1 MKSNLGILVCLLCL
15 AAYAAAKPYVTK
27 DHLQDKKAS
36 SNYGMFLSKVSEMT
50 GIARSRLN
58 VPFLQ
63 KLFHEQFTSK
73 NKHFQPENELPSETE
88 TNWLGDILCALVQSE
103 KDCEKVA
110 ILQIYLKAVEYD
122 DTNQPKTKH
131 KYSPAE
137 KTLDNCFDSTE
148 KSIFTFE
155 ILSYLSPPVVEVAP
169 SHFVSSMRTIK
180 NLKKYYAKNRVYRLA
195 RELDLSV
202 YKVNYKQKSV
212 MDIRKCWGEFMGT
225 VPPFWNPIKLLD
237 LNNFI
242 RTFDAMAEEVPL
254 EAPWSA
260 PKAEKWD
267 RMTVA
272 QFVDK
277 IIWTRSCKE
286 LADIFFRSIL
296 CVEMYEIS
304 LLFALWYVRSG
315 GGVLRIG
322 SVTNGAQERKIK
334 GGTQQISQGLAKLL
348 EREVKLSCPVVKVSH
363 GEKGASVMDSHGNVY
378 KCKYVISAVPV
389 TLLNRMEFE
398 PPLPSKYMQLI
409 QRMPMGSII
418 KTVMF
423 YKKPFWRDKV
433 YCLDDTK
440 PGQEHPAIMG
450 FILARHARALAQ
462 ASKEVRKESLCAYYA
477 RVFDCEEF
485 LHPVGYMEKNWM
497 EDQYSGGCYCAV
509 LPPGVLTTY
518 SSCLQDRCD
527 CLYFAGTETATQ
539 WAGYME
545 GAVQAG
551 ERAANQ
557 LEGGDVLQMVQMEI
571 RC

>member
-1 MKSNLGILVCLLCL
+1 MNQADENVADTVVIG
-15 AAYAAAKPYVTK
+15 A
-27 DHLQDKKAS
+27 
-36 SNYGMFLSKVSEMT
+36 GLS
-50 GIARSRLN
+50 G
-58 VPFLQ
+58 
-63 KLFHEQFTSK
+63 
-73 NKHFQPENELPSETE
+73 
-88 TNWLGDILCALVQSE
+88 LCAARQLERHGHNVLVLEARERVGGRTYTVQDE
-103 KDCEKVA
+103 EHG
-110 ILQIYLKAVEYD
+110 AVDLGGAYVGP
-122 DTNQPKTKH
+122 TQ
-131 KYSPAE
+131 
-137 KTLDNCFDSTE
+137 
-148 KSIFTFE
+148 
-155 ILSYLSPPVVEVAP
+155 
-169 SHFVSSMRTIK
+169 
-180 NLKKYYAKNRVYRLA
+180 NRVYRLA

-423 YKKPFWRDKV
+423 YKKPFWRDKGLNGSAMSSEGVVV

-557 LEGGDVLQMVQMEI
+557 ILYHEGKVSKYEIDPDEPDSRDYPAAPIPFSYLEHYLPSPGAVLRFGIFSALGFLSFSFYVFMFSWKGAMFYKWFKWRYDVDDMTMKTLYKKMHVPS
-571 RC
+571 RLPFLKR